1 MYGSPASDD
10 SERRARP
17 FVGCRFMGT
26 IVLPRLTSVLFID
39 KNILTVDM
47 SLSYNDAMGK
57 ASISSLL
64 VVVLNVC
71 WYIVAFSMVL
81 AAGIA
86 VLSAFHDIGGG
97 ELDIPVS
104 FSVDAGAL
112 PVRAPSL
119 GVATAKIERV
129 RGSLIFSPPPG
140 TSLIGP
146 ALLAVVI
153 MLAFVLFVI
162 GQLRAVF
169 RTLRDGRPFVPANAT
184 RLRWIGFAVIAG
196 ELARTAGIYSA
207 NSYVMSHFF
216 APGLRFDSRPDLSVL
231 TIVHGLI
238 ILAIGEVFRTG
249 TRLDEDQ
256 SLTI

>member
-1 MYGSPASDD
+1 
-10 SERRARP
+10 
-17 FVGCRFMGT
+17 MGT
-26 IVLPRLTSVLFID
+26 IVLLRLPYVPFID
-39 KNILTVDM
+39 KYILIFNIH
-47 SLSYNDAMGK
+47 LSYNDAMGR

-71 WYIVAFSMVL
+71 WYIVALSMVL

-86 VLSAFHDIGGG
+86 VLSAFQDIGGG

-104 FSVDAGAL
+104 FSVDAVAL

-119 GVATAKIERV
+119 GVEGAKIERV

-140 TSLIGP
+140 PSLIGP
-146 ALLAVVI
+146 ALIAVVI
-153 MLAFVLFVI
+153 MLALVLFVI

-169 RTLRDGRPFVPANAT
+169 RTLRDGQPFVPANAR
-184 RLRWIGFAVIAG
+184 RLRWIGVTVIAG
-196 ELARTAGIYSA
+196 ELARTVGIYSA
-207 NSYVMSHFF
+207 NSYVVTHFF

-238 ILAIGEVFRTG
+238 ILAIAEVFRTG